1 VARPY
6 IWPDNPAAIPGLNA
20 VTTTI
25 RTRPEDLDY
34 ELVFKLMP
42 GMTLVLD
49 PAFTIIAQNR
59 DHAQATL
66 SIAKDAV
73 GKNLFAVFPDN
84 PGHSA
89 ADGVSTVRAS
99 LLKVLKTRQADV
111 MPVIRYDVQGERGP
125 FQPRY
130 WVITNTPILG
140 EDGYVRWIINRAE
153 DVTQLEELRRA
164 ADKR

>member
-1 VARPY
+1 MTRK
-6 IWPDNPAAIPGLNA
+6 PDK
-20 VTTTI
+20 
-25 RTRPEDLDY
+25 LDY
-34 ELVFKLMP
+34 ELVFNLMP
-42 GMTLVLD
+42 GMCLVLD
-49 PAFTIIAQNR
+49 AGFTIVAQNFE
-59 DHAQATL
+59 HAMMTL
-66 SIAKDAV
+66 SIAKDVV
-73 GKNLFAVFPDN
+73 GKNLFDAFPDN

-89 ADGVSTVRAS
+89 ADGVSKLRAS

-153 DVTQLEELRRA
+153 DVTLLEELRREA
-164 ADKR
+164 GKR